1 MKKILLSLMA
11 LMAILPA
18 SADNYFTLRADSAI
32 SAVNDTLWFHPKF
45 AGNTLVFHA
54 LAHFDGYLDHWYL
67 KMTHPK
73 NIEIYDNPSVPSIFE
88 EAGMDVPYINSD
100 GDSAVYHALLLNRS
114 PNNDVVT
121 AYESYFSSTITGFG
135 YWDPYN
141 NGNYLCYGTVKWG
154 PDTHDPMFTFKFEL
168 PTGLMDADIIMDATL
183 TSTTDWRGINTVN
196 MNPCLKTVHIHLGY
210 ALGDVSGDGVLS
222 ASDVTMLI
230 DYINGVA
237 QLDAYQLVAA
247 DVDGDGYISIADVI
261 DLQDL
266 ILA

>member
-154 PDTHDPMFTFKFEL
+154 PDTHDPMFTFKFDL

-247 DVDGDGYISIADVI
+247 DVDGNGFISIADVI

>member
-45 AGNTLVFHA
+45 AGNTLDFHA

-73 NIEIYDNPSVPSIFE
+73 NIKIDNSVTPIIE
-88 EAGMDVPYINSD
+88 EEEGMDVPYINSY
-100 GDSAVYHALLLNRS
+100 GDSAVYHALLLTRS

-154 PDTHDPMFTFKFEL
+154 PDTQDPMFTFKFKL
-168 PTGLMDADIIMDATL
+168 PSGLMDADIILDAAL
-183 TSTTDWRGINTVN
+183 TSTDDWRGVPTVN
-196 MNPCLKTVHIHLGY
+196 MNPCVKTVHIHLGY
-210 ALGDVSGDGVLS
+210 QRGDVSGDWVLS
-222 ASDVTMLI
+222 MSDVVMLI
-230 DYINGVA
+230 DHINGIA
-237 QLDAYQLVAA
+237 QLDAYQLAAA
-247 DVDGDGYISIADVI
+247 DVDGDGYITIADVI

-266 ILA
+266 ILV

>member
-1 MKKILLSLMA
+1 MKKMLLSLMA

-73 NIEIYDNPSVPSIFE
+73 NIEIYDNPSDPSIFE